1 MTVSSKMTVRLAFLS
16 CSLSTGRLSHFA
28 PKEGALPPGDGTE
41 TAALRHRAPRAA
53 GRSLHGRDDN
63 LLASDIDSPVRGRVS
78 IKVQYK
84 SCNTGGGVGES
95 LKSKHG
101 KRGIQAA
108 LYVCVGKYCPLAS
121 ADCRDKQTDEFIK

>member
-53 GRSLHGRDDN
+53 GCSLHGRDDN

-78 IKVQYK
+78 IKVQ
-84 SCNTGGGVGES
+84 
-95 LKSKHG
+95 
-101 KRGIQAA
+101 
-108 LYVCVGKYCPLAS
+108 
-121 ADCRDKQTDEFIK
+121 